1 MDNYTKVMEQKAYEA
16 AIEYY
21 PKEKILE
28 AVNTFHK
35 FSDSLDD
42 FLRNHGYAGD
52 INDITGKTDFIKRSF
67 EKSGIPVPRG
77 IREWYTK
84 GKGISRTTAFQIC
97 FAFRLDKVETDDFFR
112 RVMMTK
118 SFDCHAMEE
127 AVYYYCICNGK
138 DYAEAD
144 QLLQASPLN
153 QIPDITKSRMVF
165 DGDIL
170 FTSSIMKEIDQFK
183 SGEELLTYF
192 KKNVEKFGYNHV
204 TATDGIQKLWR
215 EIRNK
220 EKGLADKE
228 KIRIQG
234 CIIKTGEER
243 SVSEILRQIMGLD
256 EVEVVEKR
264 VENKENLEKENKSL
278 FVLKSDRS
286 IKPLLENNPLLP
298 EIAEKQFPNRQ
309 TLEKILKGKHV
320 EQESIRKTM
329 ILTYFYY
336 FWIKKALQEEKKQ
349 IENNG
354 NNTPMIKQLNMM
366 AYQAA
371 PGDDGR
377 FIDNMNSRLL
387 EVGYPELYPGNPYD
401 WIFVY
406 CSMSEEPL
414 TVFREFIHEMYLEN
428 ESDIIKMNEKQNSK
442 S

>member
-1 MDNYTKVMEQKAYEA
+1 M
-16 AIEYY
+16 
-21 PKEKILE
+21 
-28 AVNTFHK
+28 AV
-35 FSDSLDD
+35 
-42 FLRNHGYAGD
+42 
-52 INDITGKTDFIKRSF
+52 
-67 EKSGIPVPRG
+67 
-77 IREWYTK
+77 
-84 GKGISRTTAFQIC
+84 
-97 FAFRLDKVETDDFFR
+97 FR

-234 CIIKTGEER
+234 CIIKTEEER

-349 IENNG
+349 
-354 NNTPMIKQLNMM
+354 
-366 AYQAA
+366 
-371 PGDDGR
+371 
-377 FIDNMNSRLL
+377 
-387 EVGYPELYPGNPYD
+387 
-401 WIFVY
+401 VY
-406 CSMSEEPL
+406 IVL
-414 TVFREFIHEMYLEN
+414 KKTVTDYTF
-428 ESDIIKMNEKQNSK
+428 
-442 S
+442 

>member
-1 MDNYTKVMEQKAYEA
+1 M
-16 AIEYY
+16 
-21 PKEKILE
+21 
-28 AVNTFHK
+28 
-35 FSDSLDD
+35 
-42 FLRNHGYAGD
+42 
-52 INDITGKTDFIKRSF
+52 
-67 EKSGIPVPRG
+67 
-77 IREWYTK
+77 
-84 GKGISRTTAFQIC
+84 
-97 FAFRLDKVETDDFFR
+97 
-112 RVMMTK
+112 
-118 SFDCHAMEE
+118 
-127 AVYYYCICNGK
+127 
-138 DYAEAD
+138 
-144 QLLQASPLN
+144 
-153 QIPDITKSRMVF
+153 
-165 DGDIL
+165 
-170 FTSSIMKEIDQFK
+170 
-183 SGEELLTYF
+183 
-192 KKNVEKFGYNHV
+192 
-204 TATDGIQKLWR
+204 
-215 EIRNK
+215 
-220 EKGLADKE
+220 
-228 KIRIQG
+228 
-234 CIIKTGEER
+234 
-243 SVSEILRQIMGLD
+243 
-256 EVEVVEKR
+256 EVVEKR

>member
-1 MDNYTKVMEQKAYEA
+1 MDNYTKVMEQKACEA

-21 PKEKILE
+21 PREQILE
-28 AVNTFHK
+28 AVNIFHK

-52 INDITGKTDFIKRSF
+52 IKDITDKTDFIKRSF
-67 EKSGIPVPRG
+67 EKSGIPIPRG

-97 FAFRLDKVETDDFFR
+97 FAFRLNKVETDDFFR

-118 SFDCHAMEE
+118 SFDCHVMEE

-138 DYAEAD
+138 NYAEAS
-144 QLLQASPLN
+144 QLLQVSPLN
-153 QIPDITKSRMVF
+153 KIPDITNSRMVF

-192 KKNVEKFGYNHV
+192 RKNVEKFGYNHV
-204 TATDGIQKLWR
+204 AATKEIQKLWR

-220 EKGLADKE
+220 AKGLADKE

-234 CIIKTGEER
+234 CIIKTEAER

-256 EVEVVEKR
+256 EVEEVEK
-264 VENKENLEKENKSL
+264 KENLEKENKPL

-286 IKPLLENNPLLP
+286 IKPLLKNNPLLP
-298 EIAEKQFPNRQ
+298 EIAQKQFPNRQ
-309 TLEKILKGKHV
+309 TLEKILKGEHV

-336 FWIKKALQEEKKQ
+336 FWIKKALPEEGKEQ
-349 IENNG
+349 IKNNS
-354 NNTPMIKQLNMM
+354 NSTLMLKQLNML

-428 ESDIIKMNEKQNSK
+428 ESNIIKLNEKQNSK

>member
-52 INDITGKTDFIKRSF
+52 INDITGKTDFVKRSF

-77 IREWYTK
+77 IREWYIK

-97 FAFRLDKVETDDFFR
+97 FAFRLNKDETDDFFR

-118 SFDCHAMEE
+118 SFDCHVMEE

-138 DYAEAD
+138 DYGEVD
-144 QLLQASPLN
+144 LLLQASPLN
-153 QIPDITKSRMVF
+153 QIPDITKSQMIF

-192 KKNVEKFGYNHV
+192 RKNVEKFGYNHAA
-204 TATDGIQKLWR
+204 ATDEIQKLWR
-215 EIRNK
+215 EIKNK
-220 EKGLADKE
+220 EKGFADKE
-228 KIRIQG
+228 KIRIQR
-234 CIIKTGEER
+234 CIIKTEEER

-256 EVEVVEKR
+256 EVEEVKKNANT
-264 VENKENLEKENKSL
+264 ENKPL

-286 IKPLLENNPLLP
+286 IKPLLGNNPLLP
-298 EIAEKQFPNRQ
+298 EIAQKQFPNRQ

-320 EQESIRKTM
+320 EPESIRKTM

-336 FWIKKALQEEKKQ
+336 FWIKKALQEEGKEQ
-349 IENNG
+349 TENNS
-354 NNTPMIKQLNMM
+354 NTTSMIKQLNMM

-387 EVGYPELYPGNPYD
+387 EVGYPELYSGNPYD

>member
-204 TATDGIQKLWR
+204 TATDGIQNSGEKSETRKKDLPTKKKSEFRDASSRRKKKGVCLKFCGRLW
-215 EIRNK
+215 
-220 EKGLADKE
+220 
-228 KIRIQG
+228 
-234 CIIKTGEER
+234 
-243 SVSEILRQIMGLD
+243 
-256 EVEVVEKR
+256 
-264 VENKENLEKENKSL
+264 
-278 FVLKSDRS
+278 
-286 IKPLLENNPLLP
+286 
-298 EIAEKQFPNRQ
+298 
-309 TLEKILKGKHV
+309 
-320 EQESIRKTM
+320 
-329 ILTYFYY
+329 
-336 FWIKKALQEEKKQ
+336 
-349 IENNG
+349 
-354 NNTPMIKQLNMM
+354 
-366 AYQAA
+366 
-371 PGDDGR
+371 
-377 FIDNMNSRLL
+377 
-387 EVGYPELYPGNPYD
+387 D
-401 WIFVY
+401 W
-406 CSMSEEPL
+406 
-414 TVFREFIHEMYLEN
+414 T
-428 ESDIIKMNEKQNSK
+428 KWK
-442 S
+442 

>member
-28 AVNTFHK
+28 AVSTFHK

-52 INDITGKTDFIKRSF
+52 IKDVSGKTDFIKKSF
-67 EKSGIPVPRG
+67 EESGVPVPRG

-97 FAFRLDKVETDDFFR
+97 FAFRLNKGETDDFFR

-118 SFDCHAMEE
+118 SFDCHVMEE

-165 DGDIL
+165 GGDIL

-192 KKNVEKFGYNHV
+192 KKNVEKFGYNHAA
-204 TATDGIQKLWR
+204 ATKEIQKLWR

-220 EKGLADKE
+220 EEGLADKE
-228 KIRIQG
+228 KRRIQG
-234 CIIKTGEER
+234 CTIKTEAER

-256 EVEVVEKR
+256 EVEEVEK
-264 VENKENLEKENKSL
+264 KENLEKENKPL

-286 IKPLLENNPLLP
+286 IKPLLKKNRLLP
-298 EIAEKQFPNRQ
+298 EIAQKQFPNRQ
-309 TLEKILKGKHV
+309 TLEKILKGEHV
-320 EQESIRKTM
+320 EPESIRKTM
-329 ILTYFYY
+329 ILTYFNYY
-336 FWIKKALQEEKKQ
+336 WIKKALPEEGKEQ
-349 IENNG
+349 TENNS
-354 NNTPMIKQLNMM
+354 NSTLMTKQLNMM

-414 TVFREFIHEMYLEN
+414 NVFREFIHEMYLEK
-428 ESDIIKMNEKQNSK
+428 ESDIIKLNEKQNSK